1 MRAFG
6 EFPSLSLECSS
17 VTAAI
22 QFACSPDQENKPTSN
37 INELRYEIFIKKNVS
52 WDRLPPI
59 LSRRVNYQTFI
70 WKSAG
75 VPILNLPSSIGNV
88 LQIEGLRFCQ
98 KFILNSSTLDA
109 IVELTRYKWK
119 KGCKK
124 SSSSCK
130 RANLVYADLCSC
142 NINDDC
148 ENTNYYKLCESDEE
162 ENDQLTK

>member
-1 MRAFG
+1 MRGFG
-6 EFPSLSLECSS
+6 EFPWLSLECSS

-22 QFACSPDQENKPTSN
+22 QSACSPYQGNKPTSN

-59 LSRRVNYQTFI
+59 LSRRVNYQTLI

-75 VPILNLPSSIGNV
+75 VPVLNLPSSIGNG
-88 LQIEGLRFCQ
+88 LQIEGFI
-98 KFILNSSTLDA
+98 KFVLLDA

-130 RANLVYADLCSC
+130 HANLVYTDLCSC